1 MDAKATCGWR
11 LATGDQHLLD
21 FFDNDFFKKKK
32 HLLALIL
39 GSNVLVLVVFSSRP
53 KVAPAIVVTTCNLM
67 STLIRPI
74 RT

>member
-1 MDAKATCGWR
+1 MQKRRVGGDWR
-11 LATGDQHLLD
+11 LAISTYLI
-21 FFDNDFFKKKK
+21 FFITIFFKKKK

-53 KVAPAIVVTTCNLM
+53 KVAPAIAVTTCNLM